1 MENVTVTPSHFF
13 LERQLLVVCTYAN
26 ICTCTVTSD
35 SPISCIQ
42 THLSFSLHFQVDSMS
57 GSQSAAFAELESQV
71 AALRSEVAKKEKTK
85 RELMEMKDRNA
96 ALEEQLSEYMGAVRD
111 QSKVGRSFTINNDQ
125 SKG

>member
-1 MENVTVTPSHFF
+1 
-13 LERQLLVVCTYAN
+13 
-26 ICTCTVTSD
+26 
-35 SPISCIQ
+35 
-42 THLSFSLHFQVDSMS
+42 MS

-71 AALRSEVAKKEKTK
+71 AALRSEVAKKEKTE

-111 QSKVGRSFTINNDQ
+111 QSKVGPSFTINNDQ